1 MIDGSLLLSLLAG
14 GLAGGGL
21 LLLVA
26 ALMGWSPPRP
36 SEARPRFAERVDMGS
51 LVRRLLVA
59 VLVALV
65 ALLLTRWP
73 VAALA
78 GGLLGFF
85 ARSLFGGAA
94 HARGEMARLEAL
106 ASWTESL
113 RDTIAGAVG
122 LEQAIPATYNGAG
135 APLKPHVGLLVDRLR
150 TREPLPDALLK
161 FAAELSD
168 PSADLI
174 VAALVLN
181 ARLRGPGL
189 RDVLGSLSI
198 AAREELDVRGRIE
211 AGRRSTR
218 RSVQIIVGLTLVVV
232 IGLTLLNRR
241 YVTPYST
248 PGGQIALAVVF
259 GVFGLGFLWLRRLA
273 EFEVPERFLTG
284 RSTVPAGE
292 RVEPPGRV
300 AVQPAVPPAAPPVAP
315 PVAPSVVPPARLAE
329 EQA

>member
-1 MIDGSLLLSLLAG
+1 MIDLTVLLALVAG
-14 GLAGGGL
+14 GVAGGGV

-26 ALMGWSPPRP
+26 ALIGWTPQGGD
-36 SEARPRFAERVDMGS
+36 ARPRLAQRIDLAS
-51 LVRRLLVA
+51 LARRLVVALLVA
-59 VLVALV
+59 VVTLLV
-65 ALLLTRWP
+65 TRWP

-135 APLKPHVGLLVDRLR
+135 APLKRHVGLLIDRLR
-150 TREPLPDALLK
+150 TREPLADALLR
-161 FAAELSD
+161 FADDLAD

-189 RDVLGSLSI
+189 RDVLSSLSI
-198 AAREELDVRGRIE
+198 AAREELDVRARIE

-218 RSVQIIVGLTLVVV
+218 RSVQIIVGLTLAVVL
-232 IGLTLLNRR
+232 GLTLLNRR

-259 GVFGLGFLWLRRLA
+259 AIFGLGFVWLRRLA
-273 EFEVPERFLTG
+273 EFEVPERFLTT
-284 RSTVPAGE
+284 RSTAATGDRIE
-292 RVEPPGRV
+292 V
-300 AVQPAVPPAAPPVAP
+300 A
-315 PVAPSVVPPARLAE
+315 R
-329 EQA
+329 

>member
-1 MIDGSLLLSLLAG
+1 MIDLPVLLALLG
-14 GLAGGGL
+14 GGVAGAGL

-26 ALMGWSPPRP
+26 ALVGWMPPQP
-36 SEARPRFAERVDMGS
+36 GDARPGLAQRVDLAS
-51 LVRRLLVA
+51 LARRLLVA
-59 VLVALV
+59 FLVAVGTLLV
-65 ALLLTRWP
+65 TRWP

-85 ARSLFGGAA
+85 GRSLFGGAA

-135 APLKPHVGLLVDRLR
+135 AALKRHVGLLIDRLR
-150 TREPLPDALLK
+150 TREPLADALLK
-161 FAAELSD
+161 FADDLAD

-189 RDVLGSLSI
+189 RDVLSSLSI

-211 AGRRSTR
+211 AGRKSTR

-232 IGLTLLNRR
+232 LGLTLLNRS

-248 PGGQIALAVVF
+248 PAGQVALAVVF

-273 EFEVPERFLTG
+273 EFEVPERFLTTKSS
-284 RSTVPAGE
+284 RPSGE
-292 RVEPPGRV
+292 RIEERALSEREGSQRERGATTAVRPEGRG
-300 AVQPAVPPAAPPVAP
+300 PD
-315 PVAPSVVPPARLAE
+315 RRE
-329 EQA
+329 ERA

>member
-1 MIDGSLLLSLLAG
+1 VVDLTLLLALAAG
-14 GLAGGGL
+14 GAAGGGL

-26 ALMGWSPPRP
+26 ALLGWAPTRP
-36 SEARPRFAERVDMGS
+36 GDARPGLAHRIDLAS
-51 LVRRLLVA
+51 LARRLVIAFLIA
-59 VLVALV
+59 VVT
-65 ALLLTRWP
+65 LLLTRWP

-78 GGLLGFF
+78 AGLLGFF

-122 LEQAIPATYNGAG
+122 LEQAIPASYNGAG
-135 APLKPHVGLLVDRLR
+135 APLKRHVGLLVDRLR

-161 FAAELSD
+161 FAAELAD

-189 RDVLGSLSI
+189 RDVLSSLSI

-211 AGRRSTR
+211 ASRKSTR

-232 IGLTLLNRR
+232 LGLTLLNRR

-248 PGGQIALAVVF
+248 PSGQIALALVF
-259 GVFGLGFLWLRRLA
+259 AVFGLGFLWLRRLA
-273 EFEVPERFLTG
+273 EFEVPERFLTS
-284 RSTVPAGE
+284 RSTGGE
-292 RVEPPGRV
+292 SEGR
-300 AVQPAVPPAAPPVAP
+300 
-315 PVAPSVVPPARLAE
+315 
-329 EQA
+329 

>member
-1 MIDGSLLLSLLAG
+1 MDRSMILALVAG
-14 GLAGGGL
+14 AAAGGGL

-26 ALMGWSPPRP
+26 ALVGWMPQPGD
-36 SEARPRFAERVDMGS
+36 ARPGLARRIDLAA
-51 LVRRLLVA
+51 LARRLAIAFV
-59 VLVALV
+59 VALV
-65 ALLLTRWP
+65 ALLITRWP

-78 GGLLGFF
+78 GGLLGLF

-135 APLKPHVGLLVDRLR
+135 APLKRHVGLLVDRLR

-161 FAAELSD
+161 FAADLAD

-189 RDVLGSLSI
+189 RDVLSSLSI

-211 AGRRSTR
+211 AGRKSTR

-232 IGLTLLNRR
+232 LGLTLLNRR

-248 PGGQIALAVVF
+248 PSGQIALAIVF

-273 EFEVPERFLTG
+273 EFEVPERFLTTK
-284 RSTVPAGE
+284 SPAQTGDRIE
-292 RVEPPGRV
+292 V
-300 AVQPAVPPAAPPVAP
+300 A
-315 PVAPSVVPPARLAE
+315 
-329 EQA
+329 